1 MATVKKQSTLA
12 NLISTFSVA
21 RRQARVDA
29 EKKLWERNKLD
40 NPTKRGGYEIRD
52 LTTNVGG
59 KTTIHQQLWKKVD
72 EIRVEIVA
80 DVSVT
85 EIDTTKNEVE
95 DLLS

>member
-1 MATVKKQSTLA
+1 VKKQSTLA
-12 NLISTFSVA
+12 TLISTFSMVRAQA
-21 RRQARVDA
+21 RRDA

-40 NPTKRGGYEIRD
+40 NPTKRGGYEIRES
-52 LTTNVGG
+52 TVNVGG
-59 KTTIHQQLWKKVD
+59 KTIIHQQLWQKID
-72 EIRVEIVA
+72 EIRTEISA

>member
-1 MATVKKQSTLA
+1 MAKKQSTLA
-12 NLISTFSVA
+12 TLISTFSMVRAQA
-21 RRQARVDA
+21 RRDT

-40 NPTKRGGYEIRD
+40 NPTKRGGYEIRE
-52 LTTNVGG
+52 LTTNVSG
-59 KTTIHQQLWKKVD
+59 KTIIHQQLWHKVD
-72 EIRVEIVA
+72 EIRVEIAA

>member
-1 MATVKKQSTLA
+1 MAKKQSTLA
-12 NLISTFSVA
+12 TLISTFSMVRAQA
-21 RRQARVDA
+21 RRDA
-29 EKKLWERNKLD
+29 EKRLWERNELD
-40 NPTKRGGYEIRD
+40 NPTKRGGYEIRE

-59 KTTIHQQLWKKVD
+59 KTIIHQQLWHKVD
-72 EIRVEIVA
+72 EIRVEIAA